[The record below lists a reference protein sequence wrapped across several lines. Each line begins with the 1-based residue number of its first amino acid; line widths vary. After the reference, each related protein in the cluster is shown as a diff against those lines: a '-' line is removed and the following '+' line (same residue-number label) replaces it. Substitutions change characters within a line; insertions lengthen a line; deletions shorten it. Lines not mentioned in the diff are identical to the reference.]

1 MVVVEALRELNKES
15 QCWHLERVCDEV
27 TCRGH
32 VVDGLTPS
40 QAECMIRC
48 EVGDG
53 MGQGFFVCVFVRDT
67 GTQLS
72 EAERKK
78 KEKEYIEMRKEPEFP
93 ITPTSQKVIVEK
105 TDKEIT
111 NQKRG
116 KVNQEKKT
124 RKEKKPVKDTST
136 PINYAV
142 RARQEHPGRHS
153 KKIPLGKTYL

>member
-93 ITPTSQKVIVEK
+93 ITPVNHTTITMIFINTLSTDRICTLILNGSNQSQTTKHTLLSLQVRY
-105 TDKEIT
+105 IT
-111 NQKRG
+111 
-116 KVNQEKKT
+116 T
-124 RKEKKPVKDTST
+124 R
-136 PINYAV
+136 
-142 RARQEHPGRHS
+142 
-153 KKIPLGKTYL
+153 TYQNFSCNNW

>member
-40 QAECMIRC
+40 QAECLIRC

-93 ITPTSQKVIVEK
+93 VAPTSQKVIV
-105 TDKEIT
+105 
-111 NQKRG
+111 
-116 KVNQEKKT
+116 KKT